1 MNAWECGEKKV
12 EVVFQEPWTPRVRTP
27 KRRITYELRYIGKST
42 DHCIF
47 FIGARRHGDNY
58 TRTALDLRNLVYS
71 AQAPSAAC
79 SNSSN
84 TLTSP
89 KHCVFLSLAK
99 QYLGTLQNIRC
110 TLCHICQM
118 HRADHLV
125 FFILCIQIIYSS
137 SLIPRGSN
145 IIAT

>member
-27 KRRITYELRYIGKST
+27 KRRITYELGYIGKST
-42 DHCIF
+42 DRCIS
-47 FIGARRHGDNY
+47 FIGARRRGDNY

-99 QYLGTLQNIRC
+99 QYLGTLQIFVVLYVTIVKC
-110 TLCHICQM
+110 IVLI
-118 HRADHLV
+118 
-125 FFILCIQIIYSS
+125 ILYSLFYVS
-137 SLIPRGSN
+137 RLF
-145 IIAT
+145 TVLH

>member
-1 MNAWECGEKKV
+1 MNAWECGKKKV
-12 EVVFQEPWTPRVRTP
+12 EVVFQELWTPRVRTP

-47 FIGARRHGDNY
+47 FIGARRRGDNY

-99 QYLGTLQNIRC
+99 QYLGTLQIFVVLYVTYVKC
-110 TLCHICQM
+110 IVLI
-118 HRADHLV
+118 
-125 FFILCIQIIYSS
+125 ILYSLFYVS
-137 SLIPRGSN
+137 RLF
-145 IIAT
+145 TVLH